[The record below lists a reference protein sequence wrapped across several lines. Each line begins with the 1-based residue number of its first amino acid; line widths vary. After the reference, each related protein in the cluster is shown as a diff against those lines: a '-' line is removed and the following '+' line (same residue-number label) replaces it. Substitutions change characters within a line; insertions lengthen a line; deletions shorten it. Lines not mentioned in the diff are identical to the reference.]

1 MTRTTVL
8 IIVGLMVLWVSPAA
22 LAQDDAEETGAAT
35 PAGEDKAETTS
46 GGAKSAAATEA
57 TEPAKTPQE
66 PQKKEGSAKEEV
78 QVAEAPD
85 VPRKARWAPMKA
97 EYLMANVTHP
107 PLVFDSEQEK
117 LKHEDA
123 RLRNLPGVLASG
135 MYEVVRF
142 PAELTL
148 CPFYL
153 ATKPV
158 WARERAEP

>member
-8 IIVGLMVLWVSPAA
+8 IIVGLMVAWIPAAA
-22 LAQDDAEETGAAT
+22 LAEDDAKAAV
-35 PAGEDKAETTS
+35 G
-46 GGAKSAAATEA
+46 TE
-57 TEPAKTPQE
+57 
-66 PQKKEGSAKEEV
+66 
-78 QVAEAPD
+78 

-117 LKHEDA
+117 LRHDDA

-135 MYEVVRF
+135 MYEVLRF

-153 ATKPV
+153 VTKPV
-158 WARERAEP
+158 WVRQRSEP